1 MKLDRRTLMRHFI
14 FYSLLFVLM
23 VSCVCII
30 NRVIQMMGLEHATF
44 ILLVIGFPLVSLIAL
59 VGDTIYDRVVW

>member
-1 MKLDRRTLMRHFI
+1 
-14 FYSLLFVLM
+14 
-23 VSCVCII
+23 
-30 NRVIQMMGLEHATF
+30 MMGLEHATF